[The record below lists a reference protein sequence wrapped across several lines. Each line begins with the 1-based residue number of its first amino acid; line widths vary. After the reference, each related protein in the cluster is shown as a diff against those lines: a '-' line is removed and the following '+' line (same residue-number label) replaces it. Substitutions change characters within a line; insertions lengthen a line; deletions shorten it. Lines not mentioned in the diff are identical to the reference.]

1 MESIKSNI
9 NLPSKEVITEMKT
22 QSINCNSIHKPDF
35 PLSNQVK
42 VHLNSDTIRNQ
53 SINHEKFRTSTEF
66 SKNNGHFKSLKHNLK
81 LNFEL

>member
-42 VHLNSDTIRNQ
+42 VHFNSDTIRNQ
-53 SINHEKFRTSTEF
+53 SINHEKFRRSTEF
-66 SKNNGHFKSLKHNLK
+66 SKNNGHFKNLKHNLK
-81 LNFEL
+81 LNLEL

>member
-66 SKNNGHFKSLKHNLK
+66 SKNNGHFKNLKHNLK
-81 LNFEL
+81 LNLEL

>member
-42 VHLNSDTIRNQ
+42 VHFNSDTIRNQ

-66 SKNNGHFKSLKHNLK
+66 SKNNGHFKNLKHNLK
-81 LNFEL
+81 LNLEL